1 MKKLLLSAALLMGAM
16 SMSAQILTEVEEGT
30 YAITSTLEELQA
42 AYDESHFS
50 QLGTSGVNFEDGEV
64 ILDNEDLTIYSV
76 KTSYFWITGGKLGDI
91 QKDFPSYTGYVNLG
105 SNLSDRDWT
114 KTPPTVFFLTDCWQE
129 WQSILKVVPKKNGTL
144 SFGVYAGDNSRT
156 IGIFNEAT
164 EADYADN
171 YFGEFKGITDFRN
184 DGENGTVKNA
194 PAYVEATV
202 EADRIY
208 GLLGGG
214 AKNLCLHQIKFI
226 PSTGTGIEN
235 IESTEGEKT
244 VEAYYTID
252 GARVNEPVKGIY
264 IVKYSDGTAK
274 KIVK

>member
-30 YAITSTLEELQA
+30 YAMTSTLEELKA
-42 AYDESHFS
+42 AYDENHFS
-50 QLGTSGVNFEDGEV
+50 QLGDAGLNFEDGEV
-64 ILDNEDLTIYSV
+64 ILDNDDLTIYSV
-76 KTSYFWITGGKLGDI
+76 KTSYFWLSGGKLSDI
-91 QKDFPSYTGYVNLG
+91 QKDFPDYTGYVNLG
-105 SNLSDRDWT
+105 SNLSDRNWT
-114 KTPPTVFFLTDCWQE
+114 TAPPTIFFLNECWQE
-129 WQSILKVVPKKNGTL
+129 WQSILKVVPKKNGKL

-164 EADYADN
+164 EEDYADN

-202 EADRIY
+202 EAGRIY

-214 AKNLCLHQIKFI
+214 ATNLCLHQIKFI
-226 PSTGTGIEN
+226 PDGGTGIVN
-235 IESTEGEKT
+235 IEAAEEVKT
-244 VEAYYTID
+244 VEAYYTLD
-252 GARVNEPVKGIY
+252 GVRVDEPVKGVY

>member
-30 YAITSTLEELQA
+30 YAITSSLEELQA

-50 QLGTSGVNFEDGEV
+50 QLGTAGLNFEDNEV

-76 KTSYFWITGGKLGDI
+76 KTSYFWLSGGKLSDI
-91 QKDFPSYTGYVNLG
+91 QKDFPNYTGYVNLG
-105 SNLSDRDWT
+105 SNLADRNWT
-114 KTPPTVFFLTDCWQE
+114 DNPPTLFYLTDAWQQ

-144 SFGVYAGDNSRT
+144 SFGVYAGDNTRT

-164 EADYADN
+164 EEDYAN
-171 YFGEFKGITDFRN
+171 EYYGEFKAFTDFRN

-194 PAYVEATV
+194 PAYVETKA
-202 EADRIY
+202 EAGRIY

-214 AKNLCLHQIKFI
+214 ATNLCMHQIKFI
-226 PSTGTGIEN
+226 PDGGTGITNVE
-235 IESTEGEKT
+235 TAKGEKT
-244 VEAYYTID
+244 VEAYYTLD
-252 GARVNEPVKGIY
+252 GMRVNEPVKGVY